1 MSLEFYRHKLLK
13 RASNS
18 RNVCIRI
25 MQTQNDF
32 DPAESDPDLP
42 DKMCINGIMHP
53 NAA

>member
-1 MSLEFYRHKLLK
+1 
-13 RASNS
+13 
-18 RNVCIRI
+18 

-32 DPAESDPDLP
+32 DPAVSDPDLP